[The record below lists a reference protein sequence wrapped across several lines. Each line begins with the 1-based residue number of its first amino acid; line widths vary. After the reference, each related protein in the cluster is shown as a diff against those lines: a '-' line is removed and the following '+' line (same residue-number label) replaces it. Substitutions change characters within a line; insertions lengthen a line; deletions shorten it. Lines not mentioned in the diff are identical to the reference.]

1 MPIYRVTFQTELLV
15 DCENESEAERIG
27 FKHLEDEV
35 RNRTSEVYRVEKLD
49 SVDQL
54 RRAERGSLP
63 WRRYE
68 RNSMGESFYMVDE
81 ILERNVASG

>member
-1 MPIYRVTFQTELLV
+1 MPIYRITFQTELLV
-15 DCENESEAERIG
+15 DCETEGEAERIG

-35 RNRTSEVYRVEKLD
+35 RNGTSEVYLVEKLD

>member
-1 MPIYRVTFQTELLV
+1 MELWIYL
-15 DCENESEAERIG
+15 
-27 FKHLEDEV
+27 
-35 RNRTSEVYRVEKLD
+35 VEKLD

-63 WRRYE
+63 WRGNE
-68 RNSMGESFYMVDE
+68 RNSIGESFYMVDE